1 MRPLAPLLAVPPTLL
16 ISLLVACAE
25 DAGSREEPDVAH
37 GGDVASDVGG
47 SEETSRE
54 EVAAETSEPDVVAP
68 PEPWQHVGPID
79 HGTAP
84 APARPLFIERSEAL
98 PSGVTVPEA
107 RAMIV
112 DFDGDGREDVVAL
125 GTTANMSPV
134 FLRNVTE
141 PGGAW
146 GFEDWTAKSGMQGV
160 QMVLLVFGDLDN
172 DGDADAFSG
181 TSFRSGSDG
190 KLGVW
195 LNDGAGTFTY
205 AGANGL
211 DGRRASGL
219 FKEMS
224 AATLADFDHDGV
236 LDLYIAMFNLAD
248 LAGNMSLSSP
258 NELYKGDGAGS
269 FAQFPLPDQH
279 NPLTSQVH
287 PSLAGAPRRSYGVCP
302 ADYDDDGDLDL
313 FVNNYGAGRP
323 AADDPPKYWEWNF
336 LWRNDGAM
344 GFVDVAV
351 ASQVHATLRGIGG
364 VQEERPVV
372 MDGVTYPS
380 PIGGNGFGCSWG
392 DFDNDGDLDLVVGQ
406 IAHPDY
412 KQTDR
417 LMLHVNPGGAPG
429 SERVFGEESAERGLE
444 YYEDELHPVF
454 VDIDLDGRLD
464 LAVSRLRGG
473 SKWEAYLQ
481 SVDQHFDKE
490 PWEGSGVDITQPGP
504 SLWLDVDG
512 DGDLDF
518 FMPKATTGK
527 LFENVAAGGNRLV
540 IELVGKAPR
549 DATGARVT
557 LETSIGKHVRELVG
571 GTGHYN
577 TQQTR
582 RLHFGLGGDSG
593 AAAVTVRWPDGE
605 VQVLGDVK
613 ANLQLRVEQGGEVA
627 IVGELTP

>member
-1 MRPLAPLLAVPPTLL
+1 MRAFVSLRALSIPVAASLLA
-16 ISLLVACAE
+16 ACAAE
-25 DAGSREEPDVAH
+25 SAPGGGADSAADADVAPE
-37 GGDVASDVGG
+37 VEAP
-47 SEETSRE
+47 E
-54 EVAAETSEPDVVAP
+54 EVAAETAEPEEVVVV
-68 PEPWQHVGPID
+68 PEPWQHVGAIVR
-79 HGTAP
+79 GVAP
-84 APARPLFIERSEAL
+84 SPSLPLFIERTEAL
-98 PSGVTVPEA
+98 PGDITMPEG
-107 RAMIV
+107 RAMVV

-134 FLRNVTE
+134 FLRNATE

-146 GFEDWTAKSGMQGV
+146 AFEDWTARSGMQGA
-160 QMVLLVFGDLDN
+160 QMSLLVFGDLDN

-181 TSFRSGSDG
+181 TSFRAGTDG

-195 LNDGAGTFTY
+195 MNDGRGTFTF

-211 DGRRASGL
+211 EGKRAGGL
-219 FKEMS
+219 YKEMS
-224 AATLADFDHDGV
+224 AATLADLDRDGV
-236 LDLYIAMFNLAD
+236 LDLYVAMFNSAD
-248 LAGNMSLSSP
+248 LGGNMGLSAP

-323 AADDPPKYWEWNF
+323 AADDPPKYWEWNL

-344 GFVDVAV
+344 GLADVAV
-351 ASQVHATLRGIGG
+351 ASKVHATVRGIGG
-364 VQEERPVV
+364 VQQETPVT
-372 MDGVTYPS
+372 MDGFTFPG

-429 SERVFGEESAERGLE
+429 GERVFAEESAERGLE
-444 YYEDELHPVF
+444 YYEDELHPVL
-454 VDIDLDGRLD
+454 VDVDLDGRLD

-473 SKWEAYLQ
+473 SKWEVYLQ
-481 SVDQHFDKE
+481 SAAQRFDKL
-490 PWEGSGVDITQPGP
+490 PWADSGIDITQPGP

-518 FMPKATTGK
+518 FMPKGVTGRV
-527 LFENVAAGGNRLV
+527 FENVASGAHRLV
-540 IELVGKAPR
+540 LELAAKAPR

-557 LETSIGKHVRELVG
+557 LESAVGKQVREVIG

-593 AAAVTVRWPDGE
+593 ASAVTIRWPDGE

-613 ANLQLRVEQGGEVA
+613 ANLHLAVEQGGEVA
-627 IVGELTP
+627 IVRELSP